1 MKRILTILL
10 IAVLMCGLTG
20 CATKTLLD
28 PENPVT
34 LSLWHVYGEQ
44 ADAPMNRLVAEFNAT
59 VGKDAGVVVRVDNV
73 TSTSKIG
80 YQLMDAQANV
90 PGAAPMPDLFS
101 CSTSIAHELGAE
113 NLVDWKQHFTQE
125 ELAQYVPEFVEDGML
140 DGRLAVFPVSKSSY
154 ALYVNG
160 SQFARFSADTGVTY
174 EQLSTWEGFF
184 DAAESYFE
192 WSGGKTF
199 CAMDY
204 LIRHVELDML
214 ARNEEIAYTE
224 DGWYDTESAALK
236 QSFCRF
242 AYPLV
247 QGHIEVADLYANTQV
262 MTGEVLCGIGSTAAI
277 IYYNDVVTYP
287 DNTTEPTDLHV
298 LPLPRDGRGQE
309 FMPQTGV
316 GLAAYHTTAEKAE
329 AAEVFIRWFTEGQ
342 RNLDFVVETGYMPV
356 NNGAF
361 EEIEGYEYPNA
372 GYAYLYDAIRVM
384 RQAYTPVVR
393 PVLDGYYDK
402 VNALY
407 DGLREQQASNAER
420 IARGESAEALVEE
433 TWEFFRSIA

>member
-154 ALYVNG
+154 ALFVNG

-214 ARNEEIAYTE
+214 ARNEEIVYTE
-224 DGWYDTESAALK
+224 DGWYDMESAALK

-247 QGHIEVADLYANTQV
+247 QGYIEVADLYANTQV

-329 AAEVFIRWFTEGQ
+329 AAEVFIRWFTQGQ